1 MVKVAL
7 IHVAEEWRTGQTICL
22 ERLPQ
27 VGDLVWTRA
36 EERKSGTD
44 MFVVER
50 IMHAECGTNDEE
62 VVYLF
67 VTPYHDYGTRLP
79 R

>member
-7 IHVAEEWRTGQTICL
+7 IHIDGEWRTGKTITL

-27 VGDLVWTRA
+27 RGEIIWTRS
-36 EERKSGTD
+36 EERTSGAD

-50 IMHAECGTNDEE
+50 VMHAECGTNDEE

-67 VTPYHDYGTRLP
+67 VTPYHDYGNTLP
-79 R
+79 

>member
-1 MVKVAL
+1 M
-7 IHVAEEWRTGQTICL
+7 

-27 VGDLVWTRA
+27 RGDLVWTRH
-36 EERKSGTD
+36 EERTSGAD

-50 IMHAECGTNDEE
+50 VMHAECGTNDEE

-67 VTPYHDYGTRLP
+67 VTPYHDYGNTLP
-79 R
+79 

>member
-7 IHVAEEWRTGQTICL
+7 IHIDEEWRTGKTISL
-22 ERLPQ
+22 ERLPAR
-27 VGDLVWTRA
+27 GDLVWTRA
-36 EERKSGTD
+36 EERTSGTD

-50 IMHAECGTNDEE
+50 VMHAECGTNDEE

-67 VTPYHDYGTRLP
+67 VTPYHDYGTTLP
-79 R
+79 